1 MVDLEVICANLG
13 FAGFVFAIWYIGV
26 RYPVFKKRAGDYLK
40 SMIRMR
46 TLQNKIS
53 RLEMALPVQSCPLKE
68 EEDQGET
75 IGVPLER

>member
-1 MVDLEVICANLG
+1 
-13 FAGFVFAIWYIGV
+13 
-26 RYPVFKKRAGDYLK
+26 VFKKRAGDYLK